1 MTTKPPAEIKIFSED
16 NLVKQIYTTIDEL
29 KEIIPIENDRDRL
42 SFCLT
47 MLKDEKIG
55 SLLNA
60 IEQADPRSSSVNYI
74 ELEQKIRKTFN
85 GKNIPLEE
93 N

>member
-16 NLVKQIYTTIDEL
+16 NLAKQIYTTIDEL
-29 KEIIPIENDRDRL
+29 EEIIPIENDRNRL

-47 MLKDEKIG
+47 MLKDKKIG

-60 IEQADPRSSSVNYI
+60 IEQANPKSSSINYI
-74 ELEQKIRKTFN
+74 ELEQKIRKMFDE
-85 GKNIPLEE
+85 KNILLEK

>member
-1 MTTKPPAEIKIFSED
+1 
-16 NLVKQIYTTIDEL
+16 
-29 KEIIPIENDRDRL
+29 
-42 SFCLT
+42 